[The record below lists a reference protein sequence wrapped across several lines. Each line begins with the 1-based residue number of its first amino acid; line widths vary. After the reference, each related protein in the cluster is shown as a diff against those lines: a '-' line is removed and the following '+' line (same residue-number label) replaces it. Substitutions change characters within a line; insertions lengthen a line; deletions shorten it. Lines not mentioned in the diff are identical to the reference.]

1 MGDVLADRVAGEH
14 ARGAEHVAQPLCDVR
29 HRVLMLVSGAMPAPA
44 EVSALVHDA
53 AHRIRHSTA
62 TGTLSMFDARADA
75 VELLDIATDGAGS
88 DRVPTRD
95 ERRRFDALLKRR
107 LRGEPMAL
115 ILGHV
120 DFMGLRI
127 AVRPGVFAPRQSST
141 ILAMLAMSRLRR
153 RSDPVAV
160 DVATGAGPI
169 AIAVARSVPA
179 ARVIG
184 TDIAA
189 DAVDQARANARA
201 NGVGNVRFRR
211 ADVLDGLPRDLR
223 GGVDVITSHPPYVPS
238 PEVDQLPVEVAAFE
252 PEHTLTDGSD
262 DGLGLVRRL
271 ALGSAEWLRPGG
283 WLLVELSPDR
293 ARAAAAA
300 FRRHLVSVRTIGARG
315 DITRVVSGRRS
326 RSTTR

>member
-1 MGDVLADRVAGEH
+1 
-14 ARGAEHVAQPLCDVR
+14 
-29 HRVLMLVSGAMPAPA
+29 MLVCGAMPAPA
-44 EVSALVHDA
+44 EVATLVNDA
-53 AHRIRHSTA
+53 ARRIRHSEA

-75 VELLDIATDGAGS
+75 VELLDIATDGSGS

-141 ILAMLAMSRLRR
+141 IIAMLAMSRLRR
-153 RSDPVAV
+153 RAAPVAV

-169 AIAVARSVPA
+169 AIAVARSVPK
-179 ARVIG
+179 ARVFG

-189 DAVDQARANARA
+189 DAVDQARANART
-201 NGVGNVRFRR
+201 NGIRNVHFRR
-211 ADVLDGLPRDLR
+211 GDVLGGLPHELR

-238 PEVDQLPVEVAAFE
+238 PEVDLLPVEVTGFE

-262 DGLGLVRRL
+262 DGLGIVRQL
-271 ALGSAEWLRPGG
+271 AAQSADWLRPGG
-283 WLLVELSPDR
+283 WLLIELSPDR
-293 ARAAAAA
+293 ARAASAAL
-300 FRRHLVSVRTIGARG
+300 RRHLVGVRTLGARG
-315 DITRVVSGRRS
+315 DVTRVVSGRRS
-326 RSTTR
+326 RSITR